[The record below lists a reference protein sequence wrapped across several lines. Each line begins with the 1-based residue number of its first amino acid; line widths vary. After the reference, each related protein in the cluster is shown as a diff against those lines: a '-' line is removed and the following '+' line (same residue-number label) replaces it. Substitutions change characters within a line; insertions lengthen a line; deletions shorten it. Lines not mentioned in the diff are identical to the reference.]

1 VDVNDS
7 SRPPTQKIFGFFFPQ
22 SVQLG
27 MLVTCGVMGVLFLC
41 SGLGFLWNSSFE
53 HWASSW

>member
-7 SRPPTQKIFGFFFPQ
+7 SRPPTQKIFGFFPQ

-27 MLVTCGVMGVLFLC
+27 MLVTCGVMGVRFIFVL
-41 SGLGFLWNSSFE
+41 GLGF
-53 HWASSW
+53 